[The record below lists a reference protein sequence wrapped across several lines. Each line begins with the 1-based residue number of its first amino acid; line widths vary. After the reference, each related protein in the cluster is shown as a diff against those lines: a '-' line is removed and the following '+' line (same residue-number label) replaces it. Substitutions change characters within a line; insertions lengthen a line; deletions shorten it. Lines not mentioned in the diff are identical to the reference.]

1 VLHWYEFPLAK
12 DAVNVT
18 LAPFGIVVFD
28 AVMSAVGNG
37 LTVFEMGEV

>member
-1 VLHWYEFPLAK
+1 VLHWYVFPFPN

-18 LAPFGIVVFD
+18 LAPLGIVVFD
-28 AVMSAVGNG
+28 AVISAVGNG